1 MSKLDYLTKKYG
13 SGGNL
18 PFKQNKKPP
27 EPVPKI
33 SETQEEMK

>member
-18 PFKQNKKPP
+18 PFKQNKKST
-27 EPVPKI
+27 EAKPKI
-33 SETQEEMK
+33 DETQEEIK